1 MSDLL
6 AGFPF
11 GFEMAILECAPT
23 DEESVTEREP
33 TSEWAGLLGI

>member
-1 MSDLL
+1 MSDSL

-11 GFEMAILECAPT
+11 GSERPSFGAPT